1 MIWWS
6 RRVSVLLGGSGVS
19 NWASAGGGGSSGR
32 GVTSTPILGSAS
44 SSSMIIVG
52 SLGVALGRGGVAEGR
67 FSDPRRQIQ
76 HQSRTR
82 GPAFGEN
89 ARSLIPVI
97 GERYSSHI
105 GRSRVCERGRDSEV
119 SRARAPPFGEDSS
132 ASPSV
137 RSMTSSVGVDAAGD
151 TDFGGPALR
160 LGCRL
165 FSSSSEEI
173 TYTAQ
178 DRFFRRARYG
188 LRSHEPTSTD

>member
-1 MIWWS
+1 M
-6 RRVSVLLGGSGVS
+6 S
-19 NWASAGGGGSSGR
+19 NLVSAGGGGSSGR
-32 GVTSTPILGSAS
+32 GVTPTPILGSAS
-44 SSSMIIVG
+44 SSSMIIVN
-52 SLGVALGRGGVAEGR
+52 SLGVALRGGVAEGC

-89 ARSLIPVI
+89 TRSLIPVI

-119 SRARAPPFGEDSS
+119 SRARTPPFGEDSS

-137 RSMTSSVGVDAAGD
+137 RSMTSSVGVDTAGD

-173 TYTAQ
+173 TYTA
-178 DRFFRRARYG
+178 
-188 LRSHEPTSTD
+188 